1 MKDKKLI
8 INVGRQFG
16 SGGKLVALALGKKLG
31 IPVYDQELI
40 SKAAEQSGF
49 SKELFAKSDEKRN
62 LLALSSFIVDVGRF
76 GSADNYVSDNQLFVI
91 QSNVIRSIADKGS
104 AIFIGRCAD
113 YILRDRPCLDVFI
126 SASDEVRIKRVA
138 ERMGITPEQAESL
151 MQKKDRTR
159 ETYYNYF
166 TFGNWGVASNYDLCV
181 DSSVLGIDGTAD
193 MIIDFCHRAKL
204 IDDLPGGVKGE
215 TQNSSRIGVGDIDR
229 RTLCII
235 VFHGEGE

>member
-204 IDDLPGGVKGE
+204 IDDLPGGVPGE
-215 TQNSSRIGVGDIDR
+215 T
-229 RTLCII
+229 
-235 VFHGEGE
+235 E

>member
-1 MKDKKLI
+1 MEDKKLI

-204 IDDLPGGVKGE
+204 IDYLPGGVQGE
-215 TQNSSRIGVGDIDR
+215 T
-229 RTLCII
+229 
-235 VFHGEGE
+235 E

>member
-1 MKDKKLI
+1 MEDKKLI
-8 INVGRQFG
+8 INVGGQFG

-193 MIIDFCHRAKL
+193 MIIDFCYRAKL
-204 IDDLPGGVKGE
+204 IDDLPGGVQGE
-215 TQNSSRIGVGDIDR
+215 T
-229 RTLCII
+229 
-235 VFHGEGE
+235 E

>member
-1 MKDKKLI
+1 MEDKKLI

-126 SASDEVRIKRVA
+126 SASDEVRINRVA

-215 TQNSSRIGVGDIDR
+215 T
-229 RTLCII
+229 
-235 VFHGEGE
+235 E

>member
-1 MKDKKLI
+1 MEDKKLI

-16 SGGKLVALALGKKLG
+16 SGGRLVALALGRKLG

-40 SKAAEQSGF
+40 AKAAEQSGF
-49 SKELFAKSDEKRN
+49 SKELFANSDEKRN

-215 TQNSSRIGVGDIDR
+215 T
-229 RTLCII
+229 
-235 VFHGEGE
+235 E

>member
-1 MKDKKLI
+1 MEDKKLI

-49 SKELFAKSDEKRN
+49 SRELFAKSDEKRN

-126 SASDEVRIKRVA
+126 SASDEVRIKRIA

-181 DSSVLGIDGTAD
+181 DSSVLGVDGTAD

-204 IDDLPGGVKGE
+204 IDDLPRGVQGE
-215 TQNSSRIGVGDIDR
+215 T
-229 RTLCII
+229 
-235 VFHGEGE
+235 E

>member
-1 MKDKKLI
+1 MEDKKLI

-193 MIIDFCHRAKL
+193 MIIDFCRRAKL
-204 IDDLPGGVKGE
+204 IDDLPEGVQGE
-215 TQNSSRIGVGDIDR
+215 T
-229 RTLCII
+229 
-235 VFHGEGE
+235 E

>member
-1 MKDKKLI
+1 MEDKKLI
-8 INVGRQFG
+8 INLGRQFG

-138 ERMGITPEQAESL
+138 ERMGVTPEQAESL

-215 TQNSSRIGVGDIDR
+215 T
-229 RTLCII
+229 
-235 VFHGEGE
+235 E

>member
-1 MKDKKLI
+1 MEDKKLI

-49 SKELFAKSDEKRN
+49 SRELFAKSDEKRN

-126 SASDEVRIKRVA
+126 SASDEVRIKRIA

-215 TQNSSRIGVGDIDR
+215 A
-229 RTLCII
+229 
-235 VFHGEGE
+235 E

>member
-1 MKDKKLI
+1 MNDNKLI

-16 SGGKLVALALGKKLG
+16 SGGRLVAQSLGKKLG

-40 SKAAEQSGF
+40 TKAAEESGF

-62 LLALSSFIVDVGRF
+62 LFALSSFIVDVGRF
-76 GSADNYVSDNQLFVI
+76 GSADNYMSDNQLFVI
-91 QSNVIRSIADKGS
+91 QSNVIRQIAEKSS

-126 SASDEVRIKRVA
+126 TATEEVRIKRVA
-138 ERMGITPEQAESL
+138 SRMNISPEQAQA
-151 MQKKDRTR
+151 MMRKQDRNR

-181 DSSVLGIDGTAD
+181 DSSILGIDGTAD
-193 MIIDFCHRAKL
+193 MIIDFCRRAGL
-204 IDDLPGGVKGE
+204 ISENTELPLK
-215 TQNSSRIGVGDIDR
+215 
-229 RTLCII
+229 
-235 VFHGEGE
+235 